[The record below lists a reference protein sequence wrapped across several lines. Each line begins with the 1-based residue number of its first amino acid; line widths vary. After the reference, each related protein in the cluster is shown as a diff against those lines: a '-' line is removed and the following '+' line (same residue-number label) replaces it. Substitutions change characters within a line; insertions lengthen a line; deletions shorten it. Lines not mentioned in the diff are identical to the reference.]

1 MLKVLDLFSGIGGF
15 SLGLEST
22 RHFSTTQFVE
32 QDAWCQKILAKNF
45 PGVPIHDDI
54 KTYKGRKADVVC
66 GGFPCQPFSVAGLR
80 KGEEDDRH
88 IWPSIFRIITQ
99 KRPSWVVCENVY
111 GFLHTTVIQ
120 EPLCR

>member
-54 KTYKGRKADVVC
+54 NSKRKWRLKTQTPHLNRKKQEIYKSATNAC
-66 GGFPCQPFSVAGLR
+66 GTV
-80 KGEEDDRH
+80 
-88 IWPSIFRIITQ
+88 RIAQ
-99 KRPSWVVCENVY
+99 DAESA
-111 GFLHTTVIQ
+111 
-120 EPLCR
+120 